1 MSKPL
6 ILYVHHN
13 TEHIGGADYCLFKMV
28 REVVRS
34 GEFGCL
40 VLLSSESAIAELYR
54 RESIPV
60 FLQPAVP
67 LRKSITAFPG
77 WIGGAVAEMQ
87 QIRALTRRYPIRL
100 LHSNDLFDFTANWA
114 ARRLHLSSC
123 QHIRTILDNRKPT
136 TRLLSWCCRVAADR
150 IFCVSDAVH
159 RHLFG
164 EAKRQIHTLYDWLD
178 LAAVGHTQRPAQSL
192 RQELGRDPQ
201 DVLIGCLGRQ
211 VAWKGQHL
219 LLQAAPIIA
228 AAIPEAF
235 FLFIGESPSGP
246 YQERLQAMLV
256 SSPVR
261 DRIRFLGQRRDITSL
276 LSQLD
281 LVVHT
286 SITPDPLPG
295 VVMEAMSCGL
305 LVVGPDSGGVVEMI
319 EDEKSGYLYRCGD
332 AQALATRT
340 IAAWKQ
346 QENALAI
353 RQTARQRVAQKFA
366 KSRLV
371 DQLLQEY
378 RNLLQ
383 YSQ

>member
-13 TEHIGGADYCLFKMV
+13 TQHIGGADYCLFKMV
-28 REVVRS
+28 REVARS

-40 VLLSSESAIAELYR
+40 VLLANESAIAELYR

-60 FLQPAVP
+60 FLQPAAP
-67 LRKSITAFPG
+67 LRKSVTALPG
-77 WIGGAVAEMQ
+77 WISGAVAESRR
-87 QIRALTRRYPIRL
+87 IRALTRRYPVRL

-114 ARRLHLSSC
+114 ARRLHLPSC
-123 QHIRTILDNRKPT
+123 QHIRTILDHRKPT
-136 TRLLSWCCRVAADR
+136 TRLLSWCCRVGADR

-164 EAKRQIHTLYDWLD
+164 EAKRQIRTLHDWLD
-178 LAAVGHTQRPAQSL
+178 FAAVGHCQHPAQSL
-192 RQELGRDPQ
+192 RQELGVDSQ
-201 DVLIGCLGRQ
+201 AVLIGCLGRQ

-219 LLQAAPIIA
+219 LLQAAPRIA
-228 AAIPEAF
+228 ADIPEAV
-235 FLFIGESPSGP
+235 FLFIGESPAGP
-246 YQERLQAMLV
+246 YQQQLQAMLA

-261 DRIRFLGQRRDITSL
+261 DRIRFLGQRSDITSL

-286 SITPDPLPG
+286 SVTPDPLPG

-319 EDEKSGYLYRCGD
+319 EDGKSGYLYRCGD
-332 AQALATRT
+332 AQALAART
-340 IAAWKQ
+340 ITAWKQ
-346 QENALAI
+346 QENAPAI
-353 RQTARQRVAQKFA
+353 RQAAGQQVAQKFV

-371 DQLLQEY
+371 AQLLQEY
-378 RNLLQ
+378 RALLQ
-383 YSQ
+383 